1 MGFFQ
6 NLAWATSIC
15 IDAIRRQG
23 LAKTLR
29 MWTTQEP
36 EGSCRTIQTNR
47 RCWENCMEK
56 MGENGWHTKIVWG
69 DLVWGFMGCFIKWKH
84 TQQKM
89 HIRIREVPRNY
100 HRCVDCLIVWFPP
113 KKNRCFLKQ
122 TKSLMNMVRWWFSP
136 LWLKCFRD
144 FKLLKVQL
152 VEKKSWSEVLYTVIV
167 VGHKYLKALSI

>member
-113 KKNRCFLKQ
+113 KKTGVFLNKQNPWWTWWDGGFHLYDLNVFGTSNCWRCSWLRRSHEVKCC
-122 TKSLMNMVRWWFSP
+122 TLSL
-136 LWLKCFRD
+136 LW
-144 FKLLKVQL
+144 V
-152 VEKKSWSEVLYTVIV
+152 T
-167 VGHKYLKALSI
+167 SI